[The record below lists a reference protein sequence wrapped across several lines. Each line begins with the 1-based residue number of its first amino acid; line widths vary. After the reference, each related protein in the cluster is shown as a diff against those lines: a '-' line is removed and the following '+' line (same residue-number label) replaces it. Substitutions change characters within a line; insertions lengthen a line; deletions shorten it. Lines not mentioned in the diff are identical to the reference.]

1 MEIQHAL
8 LGDSVFSDYISEG
21 MNPLFEWLEHF
32 PSL

>member
-21 MNPLFEWLEHF
+21 KNPLFAWLEHF
-32 PSL
+32 PSM